1 MTGSRSLWKQVSE
14 RVRTLIRGVGE
25 RRRTCGAPIFAVLAL
40 ALIASACAT
49 GGASQ
54 SEPAALQASA
64 YRLGAGDQVTVT
76 VFGRTEL
83 SGAFPV
89 SSSGYVDYPLIGQ
102 VEVAG
107 KTTDEVSATIAER
120 LRAGYVRDPAVNV
133 AITTY
138 RPFFILG
145 EVTNAGSFP
154 YTPNLTVRG
163 AIATAG
169 GYTYRANTRRVYI
182 QHPGQT
188 RETAYVLTGTLP
200 IRPGDVVRVPER
212 FF

>member
-1 MTGSRSLWKQVSE
+1 MTELASCGRWVSRIAHDLF
-14 RVRTLIRGVGE
+14 RV
-25 RRRTCGAPIFAVLAL
+25 PVLAL
-40 ALIASACAT
+40 ALLVSACAS
-49 GGASQ
+49 GGAVAQ
-54 SEPAALQASA
+54 SEPSALQASQ
-64 YRLGAGDQVTVT
+64 YQLGAGDQVTVT
-76 VFGRTEL
+76 VFGRPEL

-107 KTTDEVSATIAER
+107 KTTDQVSTAIADR
-120 LRAGYVRDPAVNV
+120 LREGYVRDPAVNV

-145 EVTNAGSFP
+145 EVVNAGSYP
-154 YTPNLTVRG
+154 YQPNMTVRG

-169 GYTYRANTRRVYI
+169 GYSYRANTRRVFI
-182 QHPGQT
+182 QHPGQAQ
-188 RETAYVLTGTLP
+188 ETAYVLTGTLS

-212 FF
+212 YF

>member
-1 MTGSRSLWKQVSE
+1 MSGLECRWRRFSAWMRHCARSHAATFV
-14 RVRTLIRGVGE
+14 VV
-25 RRRTCGAPIFAVLAL
+25 FALF
-40 ALIASACAT
+40 ASGCAT
-49 GGASQ
+49 GGAAQ
-54 SEPAALQASA
+54 SEPAALQVSQ
-64 YRLGAGDQVTVT
+64 YQLGAGDQVTVT

-102 VEVAG
+102 VEVGG
-107 KTTDEVSATIAER
+107 KTTDQVSAAIAER
-120 LRAGYVRDPAVNV
+120 LRDGYVREPAVNV

-145 EVTNAGSFP
+145 EVANAGSYP

-169 GYTYRANTRRVYI
+169 GYSYRANTRRVYI
-182 QHPGQT
+182 QHPGEA

-200 IRPGDVVRVPER
+200 IRPGDVVRIPER

>member
-1 MTGSRSLWKQVSE
+1 MMDVSLHWQSMSGLARNCV
-14 RVRTLIRGVGE
+14 RV
-25 RRRTCGAPIFAVLAL
+25 PIMAL
-40 ALIASACAT
+40 LLLASACASSGT
-49 GGASQ
+49 VSRN
-54 SEPAALQASA
+54 EPAAMQAA
-64 YRLGAGDQVTVT
+64 QYQLGAGDQVTVT
-76 VFGRTEL
+76 VFGRPEL

-107 KTTDEVSATIAER
+107 KTTDEVSASIADR
-120 LRAGYVRDPAVNV
+120 LREGYVRDPAVNV

-145 EVTNAGSFP
+145 EVTNAGSYP
-154 YTPNLTVRG
+154 YQPNMTARS

-169 GYTYRANTRRVYI
+169 GYSYRANTRRVFI

-200 IRPGDVVRVPER
+200 IQPGDVVRVPER